1 MRRIQKMTPVLVAT
15 CALISV
21 LLAPA
26 AGAGPRAH
34 AAALCQRRFRDPA
47 EPVYD
52 RLVKVLKR
60 RHLTCSR
67 AAAIS
72 SHVATLA
79 EHGLPIA
86 DYPASPGP
94 PVGRGR
100 GEPFRVATALGEFTC
115 HITATGSDFVTATC
129 SRGNKFVK
137 FKSLNHAY
145 LH

>member
-1 MRRIQKMTPVLVAT
+1 MLGVRKMVPVLVIS
-15 CALISV
+15 CALIFV
-21 LLAPA
+21 LPLSA
-26 AGAGPRAH
+26 ADAGPRAH
-34 AAALCQRRFRDPA
+34 AAALCQRRFRDVA

-52 RLVKVLKR
+52 RVVRVFER

-72 SHVATLA
+72 THVATLY

-86 DYPASPGP
+86 DYPPSSGV

-100 GEPFRVATALGEFTC
+100 GEPFRVATALGEFSC
-115 HITATGSDFVTATC
+115 HITARGSDFVTAAC

-137 FKSLNHAY
+137 FESLNHAY